1 MKIKNLVLL
10 LPFLIFLSC
19 SDDNNITSDQPAG
32 TSEIYTSDIY
42 IDREPIDI
50 DTKDV
55 EKIGFLFGK
64 KELNIQTKST
74 SASSI
79 KTIIDSLTGEP
90 ILYIMNYGN
99 NNGFVVISATKKY
112 APILAF
118 SEVGSYDEDVDLAS
132 KEYLA
137 AYESEIIET
146 LDNSSDSLRIKH
158 AAEWSYFENPDIA
171 ITKNSSTLDKKKQ
184 AEIEKKKSQGYRYV
198 GGLEELRSYIP
209 ASEYQSAIN
218 DICTHTD
225 QAYNCNEISLFFI
238 KDFNQTQ
245 IGPLTQTE
253 WHQDYPFNIDAP
265 NGYAGC
271 VPIALAQIF
280 YFHKY
285 PAKYNWNSIYTFPI
299 LNNDFK
305 YFITDIRNLCKVEY
319 KPKGTSSNYE
329 KAMSAAKNLGY
340 KAEDLGLPDFIKLQ
354 KEVTNG
360 RPVYIQGQRNDKEG
374 HAWICSGYQYR
385 RSMAIVSTIFDRK
398 YDIEGRKDQYGDYNI
413 MISNSDNMS
422 EYPSRFFYM
431 NLGWGGTNNGWYRSN
446 THIDNEKRNF
456 WRDQRMMRISK

>member
-32 TSEIYTSDIY
+32 PSEIYTSDIY

-55 EKIGFLFGK
+55 DKIGFLFGK

-74 SASSI
+74 NSSSI
-79 KTIIDSLTGEP
+79 KTVTDSLTGKP

-118 SEVGSYDEDVDLAS
+118 SEIGSFDEKIDLAS
-132 KEYLA
+132 KEYLT
-137 AYESEIIET
+137 AYKYEIIET
-146 LDNSSDSLRIKH
+146 LDNPSDSLRIKH

-171 ITKNSSTLDKKKQ
+171 IKKNSSTLDKKKQ

-198 GGLEELRSYIP
+198 GGLEELKSYIP

-225 QAYNCNEISLFFI
+225 RAYNCNEISLFFI
-238 KDFNQTQ
+238 KDFSYTQ

-253 WHQDYPFNIDAP
+253 WNQGYPFNVDAP
-265 NGYAGC
+265 NGFAGC
-271 VPIALAQIF
+271 VPIALAQIA

-285 PAKYNWNSIYTFPI
+285 PAKYNWNNIYTYPI
-299 LNNDFK
+299 LNSDFK
-305 YFITDIRNLCKVEY
+305 YFIKDIRDLCKVNY
-319 KPKGTSSNYE
+319 GPKGTGSTYE
-329 KAMSAAKNLGY
+329 KAMNAARSLGY

-354 KEVTNG
+354 KEITNG
-360 RPVYIQGQRNDKEG
+360 RPVYIQGENDETG
-374 HAWICSGYQYR
+374 HAWICSGYQFR
-385 RSMAIVSTIFDRK
+385 RSMAIVSTIFDWK
-398 YDIEGRKDQYGDYNI
+398 YDIDGRKDQYGDYNI
-413 MISNSDNMS
+413 MIADSDAMS

-431 NLGWGGTNNGWYRSN
+431 NMGWGDSNNGWYRSN
-446 THIDNEKRNF
+446 TYNDIKRYNF
-456 WRDQRMMRISK
+456 LKNQKMMRISK